1 MVTVNTNSIPPEIE
15 TPSEIEERKA
25 KHLSICSDP
34 SRYTVETP
42 AIGFEGIHLVHDA
55 LPEMA
60 DGEIDTSVD
69 FLGRRVA
76 LPFFIS
82 CMTGGSEGGFQAN
95 RDLARAAQQLGIPV
109 GIGSVRVLFDH
120 PELFPHFHIK
130 PLAPDVPV
138 MANLAAQQIRDY
150 PHRRIMDLIGRLEAE
165 ALVIHVNPGQELFQ
179 PEGDR
184 DFRGLK
190 EAIASFCRDAQV
202 PVIVKETGF
211 GIHLGLIRELM
222 DMGVAYVDLAGA
234 GGTNWITVEAYRLP
248 GEDRSAAREFEG
260 WGLPTA
266 LLLASIPKDMGSGK
280 ILASGGLRSGMDL
293 AKALV
298 LGAELGGMALPLIRK
313 VKEGGVAG
321 VVEFTR
327 SLEQVLRAV
336 MLLTGSRTV
345 ADLRGRPCWTEGWF
359 SRAAESF
366 RRTSGG

>member
-1 MVTVNTNSIPPEIE
+1 VNTNSMQPEIE
-15 TPSEIEERKA
+15 TQSKIEERKA
-25 KHLSICSDP
+25 NHLSICSDP
-34 SRYTVETP
+34 SLYTVEAP
-42 AIGFEGIHLVHDA
+42 SIGFGGIHLVHDA
-55 LPEMA
+55 LPEISC
-60 DGEIDTSVD
+60 GEIDTSVD
-69 FLGRRVA
+69 FLGHRVA
-76 LPFFIS
+76 LPLFIS
-82 CMTGGSEGGFQAN
+82 CMTGGSQGGFQAN
-95 RDLARAAQQLGIPV
+95 RDLAEAAQLLSIPV

-150 PHRRIMDLIGRLEAE
+150 SHDQVTELVGRLEAQ

-190 EAIASFCRDAQV
+190 EAIASFCRAASV

-211 GIHLGLIRELM
+211 GIHLGLIRELI
-222 DMGVAYVDLAGA
+222 DMGAAYVDLAGA
-234 GGTNWITVEAYRLP
+234 GGTNWITVESYRLA
-248 GEDRSAAREFEG
+248 EEERRSAREFES

-266 LLLASIPKDMGSGK
+266 LLLASIPKGLGPGK
-280 ILASGGLRSGMDL
+280 ILASGGLRTGMDL

-313 VKEGGVAG
+313 VREGGVEG
-321 VVEFTR
+321 VVGFIR
-327 SLEQVLRAV
+327 SLEQVLRSV
-336 MLLTGSRTV
+336 MLLTGSRTL
-345 ADLRGRPCWTEGWF
+345 ADLRARSYWTEGWF

-366 RRTSGG
+366 RKASG